1 MPILVFIPQQAM
13 KTASIS
19 CVHMIF
25 PKVPL
30 VNSSLRHTRIHAQ
43 LALVARM
50 PCGTLYGSMTLNARI
65 RGDSSLGDE
74 GFRGRSF
81 SVILHLWAICSSF
94 EDVWKVILIY
104 SRMWKWRERGRD
116 SALFT
121 IFCKRFNLLLLSMG
135 VFLTS
140 FCKGNSQ
147 WVRAYS

>member
-81 SVILHLWAICSSF
+81 SVILHLRAMCSSF
-94 EDVWKVILIY
+94 VDV
-104 SRMWKWRERGRD
+104 
-116 SALFT
+116 
-121 IFCKRFNLLLLSMG
+121 
-135 VFLTS
+135 
-140 FCKGNSQ
+140 
-147 WVRAYS
+147 